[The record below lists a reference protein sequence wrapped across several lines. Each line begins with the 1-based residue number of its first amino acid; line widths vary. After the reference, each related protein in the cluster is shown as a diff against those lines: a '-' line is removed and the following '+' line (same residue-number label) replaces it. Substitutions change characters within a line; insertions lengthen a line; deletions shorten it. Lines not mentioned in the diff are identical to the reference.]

1 MTSIS
6 EFERNK
12 PRKTYAEI
20 VDFERDLEDLRC
32 HGIDSLNVKYVLSKI
47 RSIKKIFLSGE

>member
-12 PRKTYAEI
+12 PRKTYAAI
-20 VDFERDLEDLRC
+20 SDLETELEAC
-32 HGIDSLNVKYVLSKI
+32 LNFGMNVIDTDYILNKV
-47 RSIKKIFLSGE
+47 RNIKKIFVSGE